1 MDLRWY
7 IIDIAF
13 ILIFLVSVIIE
24 KHKNINIFVSAKI
37 AALSVSK
44 GRGRSNATKV
54 TGLAEPHL

>member
-1 MDLRWY
+1 
-7 IIDIAF
+7 
-13 ILIFLVSVIIE
+13 LIFLVSVIIE
-24 KHKNINIFVSAKI
+24 KHKNINIVVSAKI